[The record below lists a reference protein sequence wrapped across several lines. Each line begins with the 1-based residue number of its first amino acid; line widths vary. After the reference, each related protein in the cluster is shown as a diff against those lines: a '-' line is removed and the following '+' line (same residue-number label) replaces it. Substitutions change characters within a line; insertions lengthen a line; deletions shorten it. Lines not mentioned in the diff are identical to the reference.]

1 MLRNGITLL
10 GALNMVAE
18 QASRASMGRIWTDV
32 AARIEEGA
40 SLADAM
46 SHHPR
51 FSSMVVQLVRV
62 GEQTGHLEP
71 VLTRAADT
79 LESRR
84 RLRFSVLTA
93 LTYPAIVLVSAI
105 GVTAFMVFNVI
116 PKLEKFLTAIGRKL
130 PAMTQLLLDISR
142 TIEAYT
148 LPVLAGT
155 VILAAATVA
164 FYMWPP
170 GRMRIDRW
178 LLRVPL
184 LGTLL
189 RLAGTVSFASGL
201 AALLQSGITLLEGL
215 RTAERLQSNRQLAA
229 QVAAARDVI
238 MHGGTL
244 AAPLSAARVHAHAFS
259 DGGGGRVGRD
269 PRRSAAGGGQVL

>member
-1 MLRNGITLL
+1 
-10 GALNMVAE
+10 
-18 QASRASMGRIWTDV
+18 
-32 AARIEEGA
+32 
-40 SLADAM
+40 M

-51 FSSMVVQLVRV
+51 FSPMVVQLVRV

-71 VLTRAADT
+71 VLTRAADA
-79 LESRR
+79 LENRR

-93 LTYPAIVLVSAI
+93 ITYPAIVLVAAI

-116 PKLEKFLTAIGRKL
+116 PKLEKFLAVIGRRL
-130 PAMTQLLLDISR
+130 PPMTQLLLDISR
-142 TIEAYT
+142 NVEAYA
-148 LPVLAGT
+148 LPALAGA
-155 VILAAATVA
+155 VVLVVASIA

-178 LLRVPL
+178 LLHVPL

-215 RTAERLQSNRQLAA
+215 RTAERLQRNRQLAV

-244 AAPLSAARVHAHAFS
+244 AAPLSARAGSCPCSPGWWQWASRPGPSTKCSRRWPSFMNRNCRA
-259 DGGGGRVGRD
+259 
-269 PRRSAAGGGQVL
+269 RSARSA